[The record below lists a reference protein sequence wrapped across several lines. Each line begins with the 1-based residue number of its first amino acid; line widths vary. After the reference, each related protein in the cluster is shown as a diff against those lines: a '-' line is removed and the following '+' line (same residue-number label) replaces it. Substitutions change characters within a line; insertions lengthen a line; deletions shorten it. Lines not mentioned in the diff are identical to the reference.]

1 MLLFGTNRR
10 QHFPLWEADRQFCSS
25 AGHSQLS
32 LIIRL
37 AGVFANSCDAIN
49 IACLDASARKR
60 CQTSAINIEA
70 HGGAVGLLPSG
81 LIING
86 RRTGKLGDLAGY
98 TWLTLNGGKH
108 TANKP
113 ARVAQLDD
121 GNDFD
126 QGRRRIWLEPAP
138 AQARVVRL
146 GTAASK

>member
-49 IACLDASARKR
+49 AACLDASARKR
-60 CQTSAINIEA
+60 CQTAAINIEA
-70 HGGAVGLLPSG
+70 HGAAVGLLPSG

-113 ARVAQLDD
+113 ARVAQLND
-121 GNDFD
+121 GNKGGDGSGYNLAPP
-126 QGRRRIWLEPAP
+126 QPA
-138 AQARVVRL
+138 
-146 GTAASK
+146 